1 MSGKVSSPSRQASH
15 KRGPARSAE
24 NKKRKIAKHLRQVAK
39 KADKKWHRNPHS
51 VRGAAVMKAKVEGL
65 LAQPHKV

>member
-1 MSGKVSSPSRQASH
+1 MSDKVSSPSRQASH
-15 KRGPARSAE
+15 KRGPARAAE

-39 KADKKWHRNPHS
+39 KADKKWHRKPWTN
-51 VRGAAVMKAKVEGL
+51 RGQAVMMARVEGL